1 MRYLVAYDITDDR
14 NRDRLAKILLDFGQ
28 RLQESLFICNIEPE
42 QKSQLLERAEQTINP
57 IDDKLHIVPICNQ
70 CWQSVEA
77 IGIAAK
83 PEDPGYYV
91 I

>member
-14 NRDRLAKILLDFGQ
+14 TRDRLAKILLDFGK
-28 RLQESLFICNIEPE
+28 RLQESLFLCEIDPD
-42 QKSQLLERAEQTINP
+42 QKAKLLERAKKVVNP
-57 IDDKLHIVPICNQ
+57 IEDKLHLIPICNQ
-70 CWQSVEA
+70 CWENVEA

-83 PEDPGYYV
+83 PEDPDYYV